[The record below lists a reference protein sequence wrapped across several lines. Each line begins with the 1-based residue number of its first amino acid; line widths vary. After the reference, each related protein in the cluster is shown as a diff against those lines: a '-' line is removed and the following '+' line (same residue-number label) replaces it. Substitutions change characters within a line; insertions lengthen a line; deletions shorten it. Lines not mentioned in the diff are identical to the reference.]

1 VRYEI
6 TSIEFKSGT
15 EVAPW
20 ARVTVRIDGKDCTAE
35 AGGNGPVN
43 AVVQALK
50 HCTGEEVQIDEY
62 HIDALSGGSDAQGKV
77 SMAVSGDN
85 LVSRGQAT
93 DMDVVIASA
102 KAFIAALNHRAYQI
116 ELSRLAPVANG

>member
-1 VRYEI
+1 M
-6 TSIEFKSGT
+6 
-15 EVAPW
+15 
-20 ARVTVRIDGKDCTAE
+20 RIDGKEATAE

-50 HCTGEEVQIDEY
+50 ECTGSTEVQMDEY

-77 SMAVSGDN
+77 AIAISAEG
-85 LVSRGQAT
+85 LTSRGQGT

-102 KAFIAALNHRAYQI
+102 KAFVAALNHRAYQL
-116 ELSRLAPVANG
+116 ELSKLAPAANG